1 MRVGVLGSGQVG
13 EVLSNGFLT
22 LGHQVMRGS
31 REPAKLADWKAGHGA
46 SASVGTFEETARYGE
61 ILVLAVKGVVAEA
74 ALAQAG
80 AEHLADKII
89 IDTTNPIAEGKVE
102 DGVVR
107 YFTGPNDSLL
117 ERLQAAFPSARF
129 VKAFSSVGN
138 SLMFRPEVSGG
149 PPTMFF
155 CGNDDAARVQVAAI
169 LRDFGWE
176 PRDLGKAAAARAIEP
191 LCMLWCIP
199 GFRDGSW
206 RHAFKLLT

>member
-1 MRVGVLGSGQVG
+1 MHVGVLGSGPVG
-13 EVLSNGFLT
+13 EVLSNAFLT

-31 REPAKLADWKAGHGA
+31 REPSKLADWKQAHGE
-46 SASVGTFEETARYGE
+46 SASVGTFEETARYGKL
-61 ILVLAVKGVVAEA
+61 LVLAVKGAVAET

-80 AEHLADKII
+80 AEHLAGKVV

-102 DGVVR
+102 DGVIR
-107 YFTGPNDSLL
+107 YFTGPNESLL

-138 SLMFRPEVSGG
+138 ALMFRPEVAGG

-155 CGNDDAARVQVAAI
+155 CGNDEAARSEVADI

-199 GFRDGSW
+199 GFREGSW
-206 RHAFKLLT
+206 RHAFKLLG

>member
-13 EVLSNGFLT
+13 EVLSNAFLT

-31 REPAKLADWKAGHGA
+31 REPSKLAAWQEAHGA
-46 SASVGTFEETARYGE
+46 SASVGTFEETAAHGE
-61 ILVLAVKGVVAEA
+61 LLVLAVKGAVAEA

-80 AEHLADKII
+80 AERLANKII
-89 IDTTNPIAEGKVE
+89 IDTTNPIVEGKVE
-102 DGVVR
+102 DGVIR

-129 VKAFSSVGN
+129 VKAFNSVGN
-138 SLMFRPEVSGG
+138 LLMFRPKLEGG

-155 CGNDDAARVQVAAI
+155 CGNDDAARAEVAGI

-191 LCMLWCIP
+191 LCILWCIP
-199 GFRDGSW
+199 GFREGSW
-206 RHAFKLLT
+206 RHALKLLT

>member
-1 MRVGVLGSGQVG
+1 MQVGVLGSGPVG
-13 EVLSNGFLT
+13 EVLSNAFLT

-31 REPAKLADWKAGHGA
+31 REPSKLADWKQAHGE
-46 SASVGTFEETARYGE
+46 SASVGTFEETARHGE
-61 ILVLAVKGVVAEA
+61 LLVLAVKGVVAET

-80 AEHLADKII
+80 AEHLGGKII

-102 DGVVR
+102 DGVIR
-107 YFTGPNDSLL
+107 YFTGPNESLL

-138 SLMFRPEVSGG
+138 ALMFRPEVAGG

-155 CGNDDAARVQVAAI
+155 CGNDETARSEVADI

-199 GFRDGSW
+199 GFREGSW
-206 RHAFKLLT
+206 RHAFKLLG